1 LILSIFQIPY
11 EKTIAFRLHGT
22 DSAYTQVTR
31 RRKSY
36 ISCLVRMDKFLLL
49 RDRSG
54 LIQLRLPEGEHALR
68 FGLARLPLESVVE
81 VRGTVRARPAG
92 QENPQLATGRVE
104 VELSAV
110 VTALPAK
117 PNLPFQQR
125 ERILPKV
132 AKNIPKDT
140 QRLPTT
146 AFS

>member
-1 LILSIFQIPY
+1 
-11 EKTIAFRLHGT
+11 
-22 DSAYTQVTR
+22 
-31 RRKSY
+31 
-36 ISCLVRMDKFLLL
+36 MDKFLLL

-54 LIQLRLPEGEHALR
+54 LIQLRLPEGEDAGAAQR
-68 FGLARLPLESVVE
+68 FGLARLALESVVE

-110 VTALPAK
+110 VAALPAK

-132 AKNIPKDT
+132 A
-140 QRLPTT
+140 Q
-146 AFS
+146 

>member
-1 LILSIFQIPY
+1 MAPMIVQ
-11 EKTIAFRLHGT
+11 THRLQEEEI
-22 DSAYTQVTR
+22 S
-31 RRKSY
+31 
-36 ISCLVRMDKFLLL
+36 ISCVIRMDKFLLL

-54 LIQLRLPEGEHALR
+54 LIQLRLPEGEHADAGAALR
-68 FGLARLPLESVVE
+68 FGLARLALESVVE
-81 VRGTVRARPAG
+81 VRGTVRARPPG

-132 AKNIPKDT
+132 A
-140 QRLPTT
+140 
-146 AFS
+146 

>member
-1 LILSIFQIPY
+1 MRKRSI
-11 EKTIAFRLHGT
+11 
-22 DSAYTQVTR
+22 
-31 RRKSY
+31 Y
-36 ISCLVRMDKFLLL
+36 ISCVVRMDKFLLL

-54 LIQLRLPEGEHALR
+54 LIQLRLPEGEHADAAQR
-68 FGLARLPLESVVE
+68 FGLARLALESVVE

-92 QENPQLATGRVE
+92 QENLQLATGRVE

-132 AKNIPKDT
+132 AQNIPRDK
-140 QRLPTT
+140 QRLPTIP
-146 AFS
+146 FF

>member
-1 LILSIFQIPY
+1 
-11 EKTIAFRLHGT
+11 
-22 DSAYTQVTR
+22 
-31 RRKSY
+31 
-36 ISCLVRMDKFLLL
+36 MDKFLLL